1 MKQSPADPVIDEIH
15 EVRHRI
21 SARVDHEPARL
32 VAYYI
37 ELQKRYHDRFVAA
50 VRVAEPVDGQP
61 PNLAFQTDAADESE
75 SALLRNNRCFLP

>member
-1 MKQSPADPVIDEIH
+1 MKQSQADPVIDEIR

-37 ELQKRYHDRFVAA
+37 ELQKRYRDRSVAA
-50 VRVAEPVDGQP
+50 VRVAEPVDGSTP
-61 PNLAFQTDAADESE
+61 ELGVSD
-75 SALLRNNRCFLP
+75 RRC

>member
-1 MKQSPADPVIDEIH
+1 MRCTWHWHPCTDATDPVIDEIR

-37 ELQKRYHDRFVAA
+37 ELQKRYRDRFVAA
-50 VRVAEPVDGQP
+50 ARVAEPVDG
-61 PNLAFQTDAADESE
+61 
-75 SALLRNNRCFLP
+75 